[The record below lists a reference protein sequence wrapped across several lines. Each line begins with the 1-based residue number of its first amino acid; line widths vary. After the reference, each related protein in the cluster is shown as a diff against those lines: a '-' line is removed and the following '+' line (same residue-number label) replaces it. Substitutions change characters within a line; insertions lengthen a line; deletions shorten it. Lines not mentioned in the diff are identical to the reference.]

1 MTRTPKKLG
10 KTTIKIKHLQS
21 LVLEILKTVN
31 DLNPY
36 YMKEILSKTINL
48 MSINRPLDI
57 HFYQNNTAKYKN
69 NDLQNSVG
77 FCIWNSVPSEM
88 KEEI

>member
-10 KTTIKIKHLQS
+10 KTTIEIKHLQS

-31 DLNPY
+31 NLNPY
-36 YMKEILSKTINL
+36 YRKEILSKTINL

>member
-10 KTTIKIKHLQS
+10 KTTIEIKHLQS

-31 DLNPY
+31 NLNPY

-77 FCIWNSVPSEM
+77 FCIWNSLPSEI